1 MYFFQKR
8 YVIYL
13 ECRLKTMTYEKFWDS
28 LVTLENLRKLHIN
41 VSNVNKIYMLILI
54 VNFIDLKP
62 ITVF

>member
-1 MYFFQKR
+1 
-8 YVIYL
+8 
-13 ECRLKTMTYEKFWDS
+13 MTYEKFWDS